1 MLTIAK
7 IQDEATR
14 FRKKIEI
21 CDKKNTSLVVDSF
34 PIMSCKLSSMLL
46 SYHFLM
52 LWPDLEIKGVS
63 AATGKNDR
71 ITHYWLEINDI
82 VVDITGDQYNLI
94 NDCELTNKIIKSR
107 PFPSI
112 HVSHNNESYLYN
124 IFKIKET
131 YSFVHGFPEIADD
144 FIDEMA
150 HGYNQLLNPNI
161 NHELFE

>member
-1 MLTIAK
+1 MLTIAE
-7 IQDEATR
+7 IQKEATE
-14 FRKKIEI
+14 FRKVIEV
-21 CDKKNTSLVVDSF
+21 CDKKNTSLVIDHF
-34 PIMSCKLSSMLL
+34 PVMGCKLSSMLL
-46 SYHFLM
+46 SYHLLK
-52 LWPDLEIKGVS
+52 LWPDLLIKGVS
-63 AATGKNDR
+63 AATGKNGQ
-71 ITHYWLEINDI
+71 ITHYWLEIDDI
-82 VVDITGDQYNLI
+82 VIDITRDQYNLI

-150 HGYNQLLNPNI
+150 HGYNQLLNPQI
-161 NHELFE
+161 NYKVFE

>member
-7 IQDEATR
+7 IQDEATM
-14 FRKKIEI
+14 FRKLIEI
-21 CDKKNTSLVVDSF
+21 CDKKNTSLIVDSF

-63 AATGKNDR
+63 AATGKNDQ

-82 VVDITGDQYNLI
+82 VIDITGDQYNLI

-131 YSFVHGFPEIADD
+131 YLFVHGFPEIADD

-150 HGYNQLLNPNI
+150 HGYSQLLNPQI
-161 NHELFE
+161 NYEVFE

>member
-7 IQDEATR
+7 IQDEATM
-14 FRKKIEI
+14 FRKLIEI
-21 CDKKNTSLVVDSF
+21 CDKKNTSLIVDSF

-52 LWPDLEIKGVS
+52 LWPELEIKGVS
-63 AATGKNDR
+63 AATGKNDQ

-107 PFPSI
+107 PFPSM

-150 HGYNQLLNPNI
+150 HGYSQLLNP
-161 NHELFE
+161 

>member
-1 MLTIAK
+1 M
-7 IQDEATR
+7 
-14 FRKKIEI
+14 FRKLIEI
-21 CDKKNTSLVVDSF
+21 CDKKNTSLIVDSF
-34 PIMSCKLSSMLL
+34 PIMGCKLSSMLL

-63 AATGKNDR
+63 AATGKNDQ

-82 VVDITGDQYNLI
+82 VVDITEDQYNLI
-94 NDCELTNKIIKSR
+94 NDCEITNKIIKSR

-131 YSFVHGFPEIADD
+131 YSLVHGFPEIAND

-150 HGYNQLLNPNI
+150 DGYSQLLNPQI
-161 NHELFE
+161 NYEVFE